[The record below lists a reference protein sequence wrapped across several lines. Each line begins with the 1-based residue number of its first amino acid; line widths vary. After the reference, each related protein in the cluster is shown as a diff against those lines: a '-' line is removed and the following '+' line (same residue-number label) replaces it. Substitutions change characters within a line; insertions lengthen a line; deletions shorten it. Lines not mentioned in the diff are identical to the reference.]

1 LPLFAGRST
10 LIFREEN
17 GVIQAQANQGQATML
32 QTGITMGL
40 EAAGAMEA
48 IEHGLNTF
56 MEAVPQLMAALDEV
70 AKVCFTMRSDL
81 YCY

>member
-1 LPLFAGRST
+1 
-10 LIFREEN
+10 
-17 GVIQAQANQGQATML
+17 ML